1 MQIIIVEVKD
11 YKIKRVLL
19 DSDRVPEQVHA

>member
-11 YKIKRVLL
+11 YKIKTVLL
-19 DSDRVPEQVHA
+19 ESDHVPEQVHA